1 MLRRLR
7 SACLRAC
14 LSLLLMLTLPLQAL
28 AAVAPVWLPHGH
40 AGLMAADGSV
50 PAHRHALHAHAH
62 GLGVHALTDGASAS
76 ASASASELH
85 GPDCTG
91 HRHAAHEAAAGA
103 DDGDCGAHWFVSAAM
118 PTVAGALR
126 LPPSRPVRHAGL
138 VALHPLR
145 LVDPPARPPRA

>member
-62 GLGVHALTDGASAS
+62 GLGVHAL
-76 ASASASELH
+76 
-85 GPDCTG
+85 
-91 HRHAAHEAAAGA
+91 
-103 DDGDCGAHWFVSAAM
+103 
-118 PTVAGALR
+118 
-126 LPPSRPVRHAGL
+126 
-138 VALHPLR
+138 
-145 LVDPPARPPRA
+145 

>member
-14 LSLLLMLTLPLQAL
+14 LYVLLMLTLPLQAL

-50 PAHRHALHAHAH
+50 PAHRHVLHAHAN
-62 GLGVHALTDGASAS
+62 GIGVHALAAGASAS
-76 ASASASELH
+76 EFH
-85 GPDCTG
+85 GPDCAG
-91 HRHAAHEAAAGA
+91 HRPAAHEAAADV

-118 PTVAGALR
+118 PTVAGALM